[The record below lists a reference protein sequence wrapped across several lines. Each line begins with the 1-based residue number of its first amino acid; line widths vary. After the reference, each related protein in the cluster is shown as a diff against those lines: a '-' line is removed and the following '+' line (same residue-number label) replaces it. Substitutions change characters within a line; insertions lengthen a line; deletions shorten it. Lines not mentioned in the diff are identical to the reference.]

1 MNEIVIITGASG
13 TLAKVVAK
21 KLQMDGFEV
30 LFYSSNIDIVN
41 DKNIFYW
48 DVENKIFDKVPLDKC
63 SHIIHLSGYSIINK
77 WTEKNKK
84 KMYSSRV
91 DAARL
96 LFDYCKE
103 KEINIKTFITASAI
117 GYYGFDSIGLKN
129 ENDLPSKD
137 WLSKLAVD
145 WESAATAFEGIDS
158 RVIKLRISLILTK
171 TTGFLKPILLS
182 MKLGIAPI
190 LGIRNQSFEW
200 IHLEDLANFI
210 LFSLKNKNV
219 SGAYNLATDKKTNQE
234 EFLRIIKKKYF
245 KYSFLLKI
253 PNFVLKLLLGQR
265 IKIVSSD
272 IAVSVDKLKSTGFN
286 FEYPTVDVAIDKEFK
301 DKK

>member
-1 MNEIVIITGASG
+1 MNEIVLITGAGG
-13 TLAKVVAK
+13 TLAKSVAK
-21 KLQMDGFEV
+21 KLQNEGFEV
-30 LFYSSNIDIVN
+30 LFYTSNINIVN

-48 DVENKIFDKVPLDKC
+48 DVENKIFDKVPLDRC

-91 DAARL
+91 DAANL

-103 KEINIKTFITASAI
+103 KEINIKTFISASAI

-145 WESAATAFEGIDS
+145 WEKSAIAFEGINS
-158 RVIKLRISLILTK
+158 RVIQLRISLILTK
-171 TTGFLKPILLS
+171 STGFLKPILLS
-182 MKLGIAPI
+182 MKLGVAPI
-190 LGIRNQSFEW
+190 LGSRKQSFEW
-200 IHLEDLANFI
+200 IHLDDLANFI

-219 SGAYNLATDKKTNQE
+219 SGAYNIATDKKTNQE
-234 EFLRIIKKKYF
+234 DFLNIIKN
-245 KYSFLLKI
+245 KYSKYSLLLKI

-286 FEYPTVDVAIDKEFK
+286 FKYPTLDMAINKEFCK
-301 DKK
+301 

>member
-1 MNEIVIITGASG
+1 MNEIVLITGASG

-21 KLQMDGFEV
+21 KFEMDGFEV
-30 LFYSSNIDIVN
+30 LFYSSNINIVN
-41 DKNIFYW
+41 DKDIFYW
-48 DVENKIFDKVPLDKC
+48 DVENKIFDKIPLHKC
-63 SHIIHLSGYSIINK
+63 SHIIHFSGYGIINK
-77 WTEKNKK
+77 WSEKNKK

-91 DAARL
+91 DAAKL

-103 KEINIKTFITASAI
+103 KEINIKTFISASAI

-145 WESAATAFEGIDS
+145 WEKSAIAFEAVKS
-158 RVIKLRISLILTK
+158 RVIQLRISLILTK
-171 TTGFLKPILLS
+171 STGFLKPILLS

-190 LGIRNQSFEW
+190 LGSRKQSFEW
-200 IHLEDLANFI
+200 IHLEDLASFI

-219 SGAYNLATDKKTNQE
+219 SGAYNLATDKKTTQE
-234 EFLRIIKKKYF
+234 EFLRIIKRKYF

-286 FEYPTVDVAIDKEFK
+286 FKYPTLDMAINKEFSK
-301 DKK
+301 

>member
-1 MNEIVIITGASG
+1 MKDIVLITGASG

-182 MKLGIAPI
+182 MKLGVAPI
-190 LGIRNQSFEW
+190 LGSRKQSFEW
-200 IHLEDLANFI
+200 IHLEDLASFI

-219 SGAYNLATDKKTNQE
+219 SGAYNLATDKKTTQE
-234 EFLRIIKKKYF
+234 EFLRIIKRKYF

-253 PNFVLKLLLGQR
+253 PTFVLKLLLGQR

-286 FEYPTVDVAIDKEFK
+286 FKYPTLDMAINKEFSK
-301 DKK
+301 

>member
-1 MNEIVIITGASG
+1 MKDIVLITGASG

-30 LFYSSNIDIVN
+30 LFYSSNINIVN

-48 DVENKIFDKVPLDKC
+48 DVENKIFDKIPLDKC
-63 SHIIHLSGYSIINK
+63 SHIIHLSGYGIINK

-91 DAARL
+91 DAAKL

-103 KEINIKTFITASAI
+103 KEINIKTFISASAI

-145 WESAATAFEGIDS
+145 WEKSAIAFEAVKS
-158 RVIKLRISLILTK
+158 RVIQLRISLILTK
-171 TTGFLKPILLS
+171 STGFLKPIILS

-190 LGIRNQSFEW
+190 LGSRKQSFEW
-200 IHLEDLANFI
+200 IHLEDLASFI

-219 SGAYNLATDKKTNQE
+219 SGAYNLATDKKTTQE
-234 EFLRIIKKKYF
+234 EFLRIIKRKYF

-253 PNFVLKLLLGQR
+253 PTFVLKLLLGQR

-286 FEYPTVDVAIDKEFK
+286 FKYPTLDMAINKEFSK
-301 DKK
+301 

>member
-1 MNEIVIITGASG
+1 MKEIVIITGAGG
-13 TLAKVVAK
+13 TLAKSVAK
-21 KLQMDGFEV
+21 KLQNEGFEV
-30 LFYSSNIDIVN
+30 LFYTSNINIVN

-48 DVENKIFDKVPLDKC
+48 DVENKIFDKVPLDRC

-91 DAARL
+91 DAANL

-103 KEINIKTFITASAI
+103 KEINIKTFISASAI

-145 WESAATAFEGIDS
+145 WEKSAIAFEGINS
-158 RVIKLRISLILTK
+158 RVIQLRISLILTK
-171 TTGFLKPILLS
+171 STGFLKPILLS
-182 MKLGIAPI
+182 MKLGVAPI
-190 LGIRNQSFEW
+190 LGSRKQSFEW
-200 IHLEDLANFI
+200 IHLDDLANFI

-219 SGAYNLATDKKTNQE
+219 SGAYNIATDKKTNQE
-234 EFLRIIKKKYF
+234 DFLNIIKN
-245 KYSFLLKI
+245 KYSKYSLLLKI
-253 PNFVLKLLLGQR
+253 PTFVLKLLLGQR

-272 IAVSVDKLKSTGFN
+272 IAVSVDKLKSTGFH
-286 FEYPTVDVAIDKEFK
+286 FKYPTLDMAINKEFSK
-301 DKK
+301 

>member
-1 MNEIVIITGASG
+1 MKEIVLITGAGG
-13 TLAKVVAK
+13 TLAKSVAK
-21 KLQMDGFEV
+21 KLQNEGFEV
-30 LFYSSNIDIVN
+30 LFYTSNINIVN

-48 DVENKIFDKVPLDKC
+48 DVENKIFDKVPLDRC

-91 DAARL
+91 DAANL

-103 KEINIKTFITASAI
+103 KEINIKTFISASAI

-145 WESAATAFEGIDS
+145 WEKSAIAFEGINS
-158 RVIKLRISLILTK
+158 RVIQLRISLILNK
-171 TTGFLKPILLS
+171 STGFLKPIILS

-190 LGIRNQSFEW
+190 LGSRKQSFEW
-200 IHLEDLANFI
+200 IHLEDLASFI
-210 LFSLKNKNV
+210 LFSLKNENV
-219 SGAYNLATDKKTNQE
+219 NGAYNLATDKKTNQE
-234 EFLRIIKKKYF
+234 DFLNIIKNKYF
-245 KYSFLLKI
+245 KYSLLLKI

-272 IAVSVDKLKSTGFN
+272 IAVSVDKLKSTGFH
-286 FEYPTVDVAIDKEFK
+286 FKYPTLDMAINKEFSK
-301 DKK
+301 

>member
-1 MNEIVIITGASG
+1 MKEIVIITGASG

-30 LFYSSNIDIVN
+30 LFYSSNINIVN

-48 DVENKIFDKVPLDKC
+48 DVENKIFDKTPLDKC

-77 WTEKNKK
+77 WSEKNKK

-91 DAARL
+91 DAAKL

-103 KEINIKTFITASAI
+103 KEINIKTFISASAI

-129 ENDLPSKD
+129 ENDLPSID

-145 WESAATAFEGIDS
+145 WEKSAIAFESVKS
-158 RVIKLRISLILTK
+158 RVIQLRISLILTK
-171 TTGFLKPILLS
+171 STGFLKPILLS

-190 LGIRNQSFEW
+190 LGSRKQSFEW

-219 SGAYNLATDKKTNQE
+219 TGAYNLATDKKTNQE
-234 EFLRIIKKKYF
+234 EFLRIIKRKYF

-286 FEYPTVDVAIDKEFK
+286 FKYPTLDMAINKEFSK
-301 DKK
+301 

>member
-1 MNEIVIITGASG
+1 MKDIVLITGASG

-30 LFYSSNIDIVN
+30 LFYSSNINIVN

-48 DVENKIFDKVPLDKC
+48 DVENKIFDKIPLDKC
-63 SHIIHLSGYSIINK
+63 SHIIHLSGYGIINK

-91 DAARL
+91 DAAKL

-103 KEINIKTFITASAI
+103 KEINIKTFISASAI

-145 WESAATAFEGIDS
+145 WEKSAIAFEAVKS
-158 RVIKLRISLILTK
+158 RVIQLRISLILTK
-171 TTGFLKPILLS
+171 STGFLKPILLS

-190 LGIRNQSFEW
+190 LGSRKQSFEW
-200 IHLEDLANFI
+200 IHLEDLASFI

-219 SGAYNLATDKKTNQE
+219 SGAYNLATDKKTTQE
-234 EFLRIIKKKYF
+234 EFLRIIKRKYF

-253 PNFVLKLLLGQR
+253 PTFVLKLLLGQR

-286 FEYPTVDVAIDKEFK
+286 FKYPTLDMAINKEFSK
-301 DKK
+301 

>member
-1 MNEIVIITGASG
+1 
-13 TLAKVVAK
+13 
-21 KLQMDGFEV
+21 
-30 LFYSSNIDIVN
+30 
-41 DKNIFYW
+41 
-48 DVENKIFDKVPLDKC
+48 
-63 SHIIHLSGYSIINK
+63 
-77 WTEKNKK
+77 
-84 KMYSSRV
+84 MYSSRV

-182 MKLGIAPI
+182 MKLGVAPI
-190 LGIRNQSFEW
+190 LGSRKQSFEW
-200 IHLEDLANFI
+200 IHLEDLASFI

-219 SGAYNLATDKKTNQE
+219 SGAYNLATDKKTTQE
-234 EFLRIIKKKYF
+234 EFLRIIKRKYF

-253 PNFVLKLLLGQR
+253 PTFVLKLLLGQR

-286 FEYPTVDVAIDKEFK
+286 FKYPTLDMAINKEFSK
-301 DKK
+301 

>member
-1 MNEIVIITGASG
+1 MNEIVLITGAGG
-13 TLAKVVAK
+13 TLAKSVAK
-21 KLQMDGFEV
+21 KLQNEGFEV
-30 LFYSSNIDIVN
+30 LFYTSNINIVN

-48 DVENKIFDKVPLDKC
+48 DVENKIFDKVPLDRC

-91 DAARL
+91 DAANL

-103 KEINIKTFITASAI
+103 KEINIKTFISASAI
-117 GYYGFDSIGLKN
+117 GYYGFNSIGLKN

-137 WLSKLAVD
+137 WLSQLAVD
-145 WESAATAFEGIDS
+145 WEKSAIAFEGINS
-158 RVIKLRISLILTK
+158 RVIQLRISLILNK
-171 TTGFLKPILLS
+171 STGFLKPIILS

-190 LGIRNQSFEW
+190 LGSRKQSFEW
-200 IHLEDLANFI
+200 IHLEDLASFI
-210 LFSLKNKNV
+210 LFSLKNENV
-219 SGAYNLATDKKTNQE
+219 NGAYNLATDKKTNQE
-234 EFLRIIKKKYF
+234 DFLNIIKNKYF
-245 KYSFLLKI
+245 KYSLLLKI
-253 PNFVLKLLLGQR
+253 PNFALKLLLGQR

-286 FEYPTVDVAIDKEFK
+286 FKYPTLDMAINKEFSK
-301 DKK
+301 

>member
-1 MNEIVIITGASG
+1 MNEIVLITGASG

-21 KLQMDGFEV
+21 KFEMDGFEV
-30 LFYSSNIDIVN
+30 LFYSSNINIVN
-41 DKNIFYW
+41 DKDIFYW
-48 DVENKIFDKVPLDKC
+48 DVENKIFDKIPLHKC
-63 SHIIHLSGYSIINK
+63 SHIIHLSGYGIINK
-77 WTEKNKK
+77 WSEKNKK

-91 DAARL
+91 DAAKL

-103 KEINIKTFITASAI
+103 KEINIKTFISASAI

-145 WESAATAFEGIDS
+145 WEKSAIAFEAVKS
-158 RVIKLRISLILTK
+158 RVIQLRISLILTK
-171 TTGFLKPILLS
+171 STGFLKPILLS

-190 LGIRNQSFEW
+190 LGSRKQSFEW
-200 IHLEDLANFI
+200 IHLEDLASFI

-219 SGAYNLATDKKTNQE
+219 SGAYNLATDKKTTQE
-234 EFLRIIKKKYF
+234 EFLRIIKRKYF

-253 PNFVLKLLLGQR
+253 PTFVLKLLLGQR

-286 FEYPTVDVAIDKEFK
+286 FKYPTLDMAINKEFSK
-301 DKK
+301 

>member
-1 MNEIVIITGASG
+1 MNEIVLITGASG

-21 KLQMDGFEV
+21 KFEMDGFEV
-30 LFYSSNIDIVN
+30 LFYSSNINIAN
-41 DKNIFYW
+41 DKDIFYW
-48 DVENKIFDKVPLDKC
+48 DVENKIFDKIPLHKC
-63 SHIIHLSGYSIINK
+63 SHIIHLSGYGIINK
-77 WTEKNKK
+77 WSEKNKK

-91 DAARL
+91 DAAKL

-103 KEINIKTFITASAI
+103 KEINIKTFISASAI

-145 WESAATAFEGIDS
+145 WEKSAIAFKAVKS
-158 RVIKLRISLILTK
+158 RVIQLRISLILTK
-171 TTGFLKPILLS
+171 STGFLKPILLS

-190 LGIRNQSFEW
+190 LGSRKQSFEW
-200 IHLEDLANFI
+200 IHLEDLASFI

-219 SGAYNLATDKKTNQE
+219 SGAYNLATDKKTTQE
-234 EFLRIIKKKYF
+234 EFLRIIKRKYF

-286 FEYPTVDVAIDKEFK
+286 FKYPTLDMAINKEFSK
-301 DKK
+301 

>member
-1 MNEIVIITGASG
+1 MKDIVLITGASG

-21 KLQMDGFEV
+21 KLQLDGFDV
-30 LFYSSNIDIVN
+30 LFYSSNINIVN
-41 DKNIFYW
+41 DKDIFYW
-48 DVENKIFDKVPLDKC
+48 DVENKIFDKIPLHKC
-63 SHIIHLSGYSIINK
+63 SHIIHLSGYGIINK
-77 WTEKNKK
+77 WSEKNKK

-91 DAARL
+91 DAAKL

-103 KEINIKTFITASAI
+103 KEINIKTFISASAI

-145 WESAATAFEGIDS
+145 WEKSAIAFEGINS
-158 RVIKLRISLILTK
+158 RVIQLRISLILNK
-171 TTGFLKPILLS
+171 STGFLKPIILS

-190 LGIRNQSFEW
+190 LGSRKQSFEW
-200 IHLEDLANFI
+200 IHLEDLASFI
-210 LFSLKNKNV
+210 LFSLKNENV
-219 SGAYNLATDKKTNQE
+219 NGAYNLATDKKTNQE
-234 EFLRIIKKKYF
+234 DFLNIIKNKYF
-245 KYSFLLKI
+245 KYSLLLKI

-286 FEYPTVDVAIDKEFK
+286 FKYPTLDMAINKEFCK
-301 DKK
+301 

>member
-1 MNEIVIITGASG
+1 MNDIVLITGASG

-21 KLQMDGFEV
+21 KFEMDGFEV
-30 LFYSSNIDIVN
+30 LFYSSNINIVN
-41 DKNIFYW
+41 DKDIFYW
-48 DVENKIFDKVPLDKC
+48 DVENKIFDKIPLHKC
-63 SHIIHLSGYSIINK
+63 SHIIHFSGYGIINK
-77 WTEKNKK
+77 WSEKNKK

-91 DAARL
+91 DAAKL

-103 KEINIKTFITASAI
+103 KEINIKTFISASAI

-158 RVIKLRISLILTK
+158 RVIKLRISLILNK
-171 TTGFLKPILLS
+171 STGFLKPILLS
-182 MKLGIAPI
+182 MKLGVAPI
-190 LGIRNQSFEW
+190 LGSRKQSFEW
-200 IHLEDLANFI
+200 IHLEDLASFI
-210 LFSLKNKNV
+210 LFSLKNENV
-219 SGAYNLATDKKTNQE
+219 NGAYNLATDKKTNQE
-234 EFLRIIKKKYF
+234 DFLNIIKNKYF
-245 KYSFLLKI
+245 KYSLLLKI
-253 PNFVLKLLLGQR
+253 PNFALKLLLGQR

-286 FEYPTVDVAIDKEFK
+286 FKYPTLDMAINKEFSK
-301 DKK
+301 

>member
-1 MNEIVIITGASG
+1 MKEIVIITGASG
-13 TLAKVVAK
+13 TLAKVVAE
-21 KLQMDGFEV
+21 KLEIDGFEV
-30 LFYSSNIDIVN
+30 LFYSSNINIVN

-63 SHIIHLSGYSIINK
+63 SHVIHLSGYSIINK
-77 WTEKNKK
+77 WTEENKK

-91 DAARL
+91 AASNL

-103 KEINIKTFITASAI
+103 KEINIKTFISASAI
-117 GYYGFDSIGLKN
+117 GYYGFDSNGLKN

-182 MKLGIAPI
+182 MKLGVAPI
-190 LGIRNQSFEW
+190 LGSRKQSFEW
-200 IHLEDLANFI
+200 IHLEDLASFI

-245 KYSFLLKI
+245 KYSF
-253 PNFVLKLLLGQR
+253 F
-265 IKIVSSD
+265 IK
-272 IAVSVDKLKSTGFN
+272 K
-286 FEYPTVDVAIDKEFK
+286 
-301 DKK
+301 

>member
-1 MNEIVIITGASG
+1 MNEIVLITGASG

-21 KLQMDGFEV
+21 MLELDGFEV
-30 LFYSSNIDIVN
+30 LFYSSNFNIIN
-41 DKNIFYW
+41 NKNIFYW
-48 DVENKIFDKVPLDKC
+48 DVENKIFDKTPLDKC
-63 SHIIHLSGYSIINK
+63 SHVIHLSGYGIINK

-91 DAARL
+91 NAAKL
-96 LFDYCKE
+96 IFDYCKE
-103 KEINIKTFITASAI
+103 KEINIKTFISASAI

-129 ENDLPSKD
+129 ENDLPSED

-145 WESAATAFEGIDS
+145 WENAASAFEGIDS

-182 MKLGIAPI
+182 MNLGVAPI
-190 LGIRNQSFEW
+190 LGSRKQSFEW
-200 IHLEDLANFI
+200 IHLDDLANFI

-219 SGAYNLATDKKTNQE
+219 NGAYNIATDKKTNQE
-234 EFLRIIKKKYF
+234 EFLNIIKNKYF
-245 KYSFLLKI
+245 KYSLLLKI
-253 PNFVLKLLLGQR
+253 PTFVLKFLLGQR
-265 IKIVSSD
+265 IKIVSSN

-286 FEYPTVDVAIDKEFK
+286 FKYPNVDVAIDKEFSE
-301 DKK
+301 

>member
-1 MNEIVIITGASG
+1 MNEIVLITGASG

-21 KLQMDGFEV
+21 KFEMDGFEV
-30 LFYSSNIDIVN
+30 LFYSSNINIAN
-41 DKNIFYW
+41 DKDIFYW
-48 DVENKIFDKVPLDKC
+48 DVENKIFDKIPLHKC
-63 SHIIHLSGYSIINK
+63 SHIIHLSGYGIINK
-77 WTEKNKK
+77 WSEKNKK

-91 DAARL
+91 DAAKL

-103 KEINIKTFITASAI
+103 KEINIKTFISASAI

-145 WESAATAFEGIDS
+145 WEKSAIAFEAVKS
-158 RVIKLRISLILTK
+158 RVIQLRISLILTK
-171 TTGFLKPILLS
+171 STGFLKPILLS

-190 LGIRNQSFEW
+190 LGSRKQSFEW
-200 IHLEDLANFI
+200 IHLEDLASFI

-219 SGAYNLATDKKTNQE
+219 SGAYNLATDKKTTQE
-234 EFLRIIKKKYF
+234 EFLRIIKRKYF

-253 PNFVLKLLLGQR
+253 PAFVLKLLLGQR

-286 FEYPTVDVAIDKEFK
+286 FKYPTLDMAINKEFSK
-301 DKK
+301 